1 MNDLTGNE
9 FPSPRADVE
18 LVSEKTGIRPEGSA
32 GPLKAEVHVATDGSA
47 RSPGI
52 SRGHQL
58 LLVMTACIPPLLL
71 GALGWLAHAPAVPLT
86 AAAAG
91 LFARRRRN
99 ETATERS
106 KQ

>member
-1 MNDLTGNE
+1 M
-9 FPSPRADVE
+9 SPQMGQHARLA
-18 LVSEKTGIRPEGSA
+18 SA
-32 GPLKAEVHVATDGSA
+32 AVTM
-47 RSPGI
+47 
-52 SRGHQL
+52 L

-71 GALGWLAHAPAVPLT
+71 GALGWLAHAPALPLT